1 MTWCWRQKTL
11 VLRVFFQ
18 TKKGARG
25 SNRAIPRRPLEQSV
39 RELAVSYF
47 NIFISCT
54 VIVDFSESVTPL
66 I

>member
-1 MTWCWRQKTL
+1 MLLTL
-11 VLRVFFQ
+11 YFQPGYFQ
-18 TKKGARG
+18 TEVGARE

-39 RELAVSYF
+39 CELTVSYF
-47 NIFISCT
+47 NIFTSCT